1 MSKRNE
7 TLWKV
12 LAYINLNSELPKDL
26 ISLNLA
32 LGFKEISYTLGAGID
47 ETIENL
53 KTNQSIVKQ
62 GDEWFLT
69 SKGQNTFKK
78 LNPKFNPNLHK

>member
-7 TLWKV
+7 MLWKV

-26 ISLNLA
+26 VSLNLA
-32 LGFKEISYTLGAGID
+32 LGFKEISFTLGAGID
-47 ETIENL
+47 DTIENL
-53 KTNQSIVKQ
+53 KINKSIVKQ

-69 SKGQNTFKK
+69 SKGQSTFKE
-78 LNPKFNPNLHK
+78 LNPKFNPNLQK